1 MSSNIDMDTRLA
13 RLREKSRLLS
23 NSMKDHED
31 RLTRMSTS
39 LAKSYSSAIST
50 KQKRESDAFR
60 STLDHPSVLL
70 RMSNSNLEQREST
83 NATGDAMA
91 NTATNKYSMNPPLTT
106 AALATP
112 RFSSNGLQPSRPSP
126 EKAVMD
132 AAKDY
137 VNAMTNRNTEIE
149 ELRRVIT
156 VKTVKLR
163 LAEEEVERLKHAE
176 AAARSSNLELSGVI
190 EKLKDKADIHEAA
203 KEDLASRILAL
214 ENTLD
219 LQKKANERLQ
229 TEITNEVINREN
241 AIKARTDAEN
251 EARRLKSLMDQAS
264 SQEEN
269 ARTDLRT
276 ERMEFI
282 ESQKLLRKETITLTQ
297 EITTLASNNSELRS
311 KVAALERATNGT
323 MSENK
328 QLKMVHKATVQQL
341 LATREELRDEQNRR
355 RKCESDLARYRGGI
369 ENTNEK

>member
-1 MSSNIDMDTRLA
+1 
-13 RLREKSRLLS
+13 
-23 NSMKDHED
+23 
-31 RLTRMSTS
+31 
-39 LAKSYSSAIST
+39 
-50 KQKRESDAFR
+50 
-60 STLDHPSVLL
+60 
-70 RMSNSNLEQREST
+70 
-83 NATGDAMA
+83 
-91 NTATNKYSMNPPLTT
+91 
-106 AALATP
+106 
-112 RFSSNGLQPSRPSP
+112 
-126 EKAVMD
+126 
-132 AAKDY
+132 
-137 VNAMTNRNTEIE
+137 MTNRNTEIE

-163 LAEEEVERLKHAE
+163 LAEEKVERLQHAE
-176 AAARSSNLELSGVI
+176 ATARSSNLELSGII
-190 EKLKDKADIHEAA
+190 EKLKDKTDIHEAA

-241 AIKARTDAEN
+241 AIKARIDAES

-355 RKCESDLARYRGGI
+355 RKCESDLARKRY
-369 ENTNEK
+369 